1 MKEQVGILL
10 LLGVLLGSCG
20 GPKEIATKSATQLNT
35 FTEGE
40 ISYKQQF
47 RFKYL
52 FLEAQRLKS
61 VEDFAKA
68 SEALEQCLAID
79 SQNEV
84 AHYELA
90 QLYLQLKRNSEAIFH
105 ASKAL
110 ELNSTNIWYYTLLAR
125 LYNEVND
132 YEGELRI
139 YEGMVNLEPKN
150 IEYQYFLARA
160 YSRRGNYKKALSVYN
175 KLEKQIG
182 INEELTIK
190 KEHLFIQMGDVDL
203 AADELKKLIRSKP
216 NEYRY
221 RGMLAELY
229 QANNRMN
236 DAIEIYKDIL
246 KTHPS
251 EPRSNMA
258 LAEFYRVN
266 NDFDA
271 ALKYLNV
278 CFEDAIFDPDIKFQ
292 ILIKYFELAMQNPS
306 YEEHLISLADKAIK
320 AHPNHPTFYSI
331 KGDLYFQKNEASKA
345 FSYYGK
351 SIDLGVTE
359 FTIWSR
365 YLILGLEIQDYES
378 VIIRGEKAVELHP
391 IQPTT
396 YLFTGLAYMFTE
408 QHKAA
413 VPMFSKGLNYV
424 VNNRT
429 LKAEFYN
436 YLAAS
441 EHELNNHKASDGYY
455 EKSLALIPDNPLV
468 LNNYSYYLSL
478 RSKDLEKAQTMA
490 LKALNLNPN
499 EPTYQDTY
507 GWVLYK
513 LEQYEEALVWIKKA
527 VEGAERPSA
536 EVLEHYGDVLYQ
548 LNQTEEAQNYWNRAL
563 ELEKSERLLKKV
575 TEGLID
581 E

>member
-10 LLGVLLGSCG
+10 LLWVLLGSCSV
-20 GPKEIATKSATQLNT
+20 PKEIATKSATQLNT
-35 FTEGE
+35 FTDGD

-61 VEDFAKA
+61 VEDFSKA

-79 SQNEV
+79 PQNEA
-84 AHYELA
+84 AHYEIA
-90 QLYLQLKRNSEAIFH
+90 QLYLKLKRNSEAVFH

-110 ELNSTNIWYYTLLAR
+110 ELNNTNIWYYTLLAT
-125 LYNEVND
+125 LYSEIND
-132 YEGELRI
+132 YEGELRV
-139 YEGMVNLEPKN
+139 YEGMVKLEPNN
-150 IEYQYFLARA
+150 IEYQYFLAMA
-160 YSRRGNYKKALSVYN
+160 YSRLGNYKKALSVYN
-175 KLEKQIG
+175 KLEQQIG
-182 INEELTIK
+182 INEDLTIK

-203 AADELKKLIRSKP
+203 AAKELKNLIEFKP

-221 RGMLAELY
+221 KGMLAELY

-258 LAEFYRVN
+258 LAEYYRVN
-266 NDFDA
+266 NDFDS
-271 ALKYLNV
+271 ALIYLNV
-278 CFEDAIFDPDIKFQ
+278 CFEEEILDPDIKFQ
-292 ILIKYFELAMQNPS
+292 ILIKYFELAMQNSS

-320 AHPNHPTFYSI
+320 THPKQPTFYSI

-365 YLILGLEIQDYES
+365 YLILGLETQDYAS
-378 VIIRGEKAVELHP
+378 VITRGEKAIELHP

-396 YLFTGLAYMFTE
+396 YLFTGLAYMFTKQYE
-408 QHKAA
+408 RT
-413 VPMFSKGLNYV
+413 VSMLTKGINYV

-441 EHELNNHKASDGYY
+441 EHELNNHKASDEYY

-478 RSKDLEKAQTMA
+478 RSKNLDKAQAMA
-490 LKALNLNPN
+490 LKALDLNPN
-499 EPTYQDTY
+499 EATYQDTY

-513 LEQYEEALVWIKKA
+513 LGQYKEALEWIKKA
-527 VEGAERPSA
+527 VEGTDRPSA
-536 EVLEHYGDVLYQ
+536 EVLEHYGDVLYK
-548 LNQTEEAQNYWNRAL
+548 LNQTKEAKDYWNRAL
-563 ELEKSERLLKKV
+563 EIEKSERLQKKV
-575 TEGLID
+575 TEGLLD